1 MNNDILKGD
10 LLDDNAELSL
20 NDLCQACAGSTD
32 WVLELVAEGVIE
44 PSGQQQTAWRFSAR
58 CLQRAHTAMRLQ
70 RDLHINLSGVALA
83 IDLLEEIEALQAR
96 LMHFEPLDKP

>member
-1 MNNDILKGD
+1 MSNDILKGD

-32 WVLELVAEGVIE
+32 WVIELVAEGVIE
-44 PSGQQQTAWRFSAR
+44 PSGQPPAAWRFSAR

-96 LMHFEPLDKP
+96 LMRFESLDKA